1 VCVCV
6 GDQLFSTDTGLFVC
20 VALDS
25 DVAEEAQRM
34 LQPNCNDVVKA
45 KDLVKVRETAV

>member
-1 VCVCV
+1 MCVCV
-6 GDQLFSTDTGLFVC
+6 GDQVFSTDTGLFVC

-25 DVAEEAQRM
+25 DVAEEAQRVVK
-34 LQPNCNDVVKA
+34 PNCSDVVKA